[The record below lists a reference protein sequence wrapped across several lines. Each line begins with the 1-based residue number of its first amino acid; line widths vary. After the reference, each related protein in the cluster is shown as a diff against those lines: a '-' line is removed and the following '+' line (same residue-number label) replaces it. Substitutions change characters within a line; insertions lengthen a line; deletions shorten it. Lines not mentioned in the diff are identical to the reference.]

1 MAFDDNYIWEGQVLS
16 RQIGILVLSA
26 SDELVNDIEE
36 GSCVWPSEWIRLYYD
51 CDDNDS
57 GVVGSTDCDEQID
70 AQWDCEPWGQADEW
84 SEVGEY
90 DLSPIPVGQQEDG
103 WREEWRRGPLAAL
116 KLFCGVVNDPAMWE
130 ALVRRFPAIHD
141 EWEEMAV
148 EDPRWRRLRRLMDPP
163 QWLREK
169 LPLSSGRHYGA
180 WQKWKGSRDLNFA
193 DWIIFEFDWAQALTA
208 DELFDEVESRLQRGY
223 FDI

>member
-1 MAFDDNYIWEGQVLS
+1 MAFDDNNYLWEGQILS
-16 RQIGILVLSA
+16 RRPALIELLA
-26 SDELVNDIEE
+26 EDELVDDIEE
-36 GSCVWPSEWIRLYYD
+36 GSCVWPSERVRIW
-51 CDDNDS
+51 CD
-57 GVVGSTDCDEQID
+57 GVDQGCDEVVNDCDEQID
-70 AQWDCEPWGQADEW
+70 EEEVQFNPWL
-84 SEVGEY
+84 EVGDY
-90 DLSPIPVGQQEDG
+90 DFSPLPCSVEDEEEK

-116 KLFCGVVNDPAMWE
+116 KLFVRVVDDPDMWE
-130 ALVRRFPAIHD
+130 ALVRRFPALYD
-141 EWEEMAV
+141 EWEEESM
-148 EDPRWRRLRRLMDPP
+148 EDPRWSRLVRLMDPP

>member
-1 MAFDDNYIWEGQVLS
+1 MAFDDNYIWEGQILS
-16 RQIGILVLSA
+16 RQIGIVNLYA

-36 GSCVWPSEWIRLYYD
+36 GSCVWPSEWLRIWAD
-51 CDDNDS
+51 GTAQGCDSIDN
-57 GVVGSTDCDEQID
+57 DCDEQID
-70 AQWDCEPWGQADEW
+70 EEGVSWGAQDEW
-84 SEVGEY
+84 DRAGVY
-90 DLSPIPVGQQEDG
+90 DLSLPISDCDDTGDSWKQ
-103 WREEWRRGPLAAL
+103 EWRKGPLQAL
-116 KLFCGVVNDPAMWE
+116 KVFVRVVNDPSMWE

-148 EDPRWRRLRRLMDPP
+148 EDPRWSRLVRLMDPSRF
-163 QWLREK
+163 LREK
-169 LPLSSGRHYGA
+169 LPISTGRHYGA